1 MGDSGAFV
9 FHPPGGVE
17 PVNVRRG
24 GAGGSCCPPDER
36 EEELEAGFCIS
47 QGDFFLI
54 FILFFLNRGGKSTHA
69 VQK

>member
-54 FILFFLNRGGKSTHA
+54 CI
-69 VQK
+69 